1 MKMIFATKV
10 VTLPNLPEK
19 DSTSVEPNISTT
31 KPYRILEYS
40 VPNNPYG
47 LEVDE
52 PPTKVV
58 IEVLNSEDVSAFQN
72 YAHYIEDYNE

>member
-1 MKMIFATKV
+1 MKMIFATKT
-10 VTLPNLPEK
+10 VTLPGLPEK
-19 DSTSVEPNISTT
+19 DSTSVEPNINTT

-40 VPNNPYG
+40 VAGNPYG

-58 IEVLNSEDVSAFQN
+58 IEVVNSEDVSAFQG
-72 YAHYIEDYNE
+72 YAHYIEDYDG